1 MDTQLIDAVISSM
14 TPEEVRD
21 GLRMVSLFE
30 RWGSMSQ
37 AEADEWRRRIAAWEQ
52 FLAMD
57 SPSLGMTS

>member
-30 RWGSMSQ
+30 RWGSMSPV
-37 AEADEWRRRIAAWEQ
+37 EADEWRRRI
-52 FLAMD
+52 LAKQAFQRL
-57 SPSLGMTS
+57 SPLSFPAD